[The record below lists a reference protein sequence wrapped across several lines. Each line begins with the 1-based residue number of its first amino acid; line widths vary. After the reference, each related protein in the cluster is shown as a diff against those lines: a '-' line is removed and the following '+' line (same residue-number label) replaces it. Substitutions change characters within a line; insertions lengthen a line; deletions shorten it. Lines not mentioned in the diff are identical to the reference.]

1 MLILPSI
8 STMSRVYVILSI
20 QTLIKLIFLKKPGCY
35 FYNVVFSVQQELFYQ
50 RKSLA
55 VVVLEGDEVLV
66 K

>member
-1 MLILPSI
+1 MLFKNANFNQIFILK
-8 STMSRVYVILSI
+8 R
-20 QTLIKLIFLKKPGCY
+20 KPGCY

-55 VVVLEGDEVLV
+55 VVVLESDEVLV